1 MVSVCGRRATFEEE
15 EEEEEKEGGG
25 GEEKEEEELRSYVK
39 VEVTVLGSSRP

>member
-1 MVSVCGRRATFEEE
+1 MVSVCGRKAPFE